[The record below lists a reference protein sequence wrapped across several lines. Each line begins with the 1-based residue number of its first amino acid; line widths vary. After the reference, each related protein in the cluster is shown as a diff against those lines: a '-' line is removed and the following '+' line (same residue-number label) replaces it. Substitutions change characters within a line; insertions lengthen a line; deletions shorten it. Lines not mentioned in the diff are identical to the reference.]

1 MLLAFSI
8 IMAGLI
14 VASSLRGEPSLLW
27 DFPIVEIG
35 SVIAL
40 LMILWLLFSIFKS
53 GDSSRKRRINNYSS
67 PDAHK
72 GCEIKYNIKITCHN

>member
-1 MLLAFSI
+1 MLPELKGIEHKVSRVGNRLSFSIVLLAFSI

-14 VASSLRGEPSLLW
+14 IASSLRGEPSMLW

-40 LMILWLLFSIFKS
+40 LMILWLLYSIFKS
-53 GDSSRKRRINNYSS
+53 GRF
-67 PDAHK
+67 
-72 GCEIKYNIKITCHN
+72 